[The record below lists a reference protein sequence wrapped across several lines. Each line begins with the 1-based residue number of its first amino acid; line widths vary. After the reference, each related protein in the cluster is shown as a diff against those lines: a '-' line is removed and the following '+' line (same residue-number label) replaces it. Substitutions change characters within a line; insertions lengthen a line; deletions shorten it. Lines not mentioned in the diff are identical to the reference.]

1 MYVHLRLVKMV
12 APANLL
18 GQLSPV
24 SVALDFRVV
33 AVKQVQFIETITMLL
48 QLHTDPVSD
57 ERFQNIF
64 ILHKLN
70 VSSNNNGIVTRFFGA
85 LSDAFIYVKY

>member
-24 SVALDFRVV
+24 SVALDFRVL
-33 AVKQVQFIETITMLL
+33 AVKQVQFIKTITILL
-48 QLHTDPVSD
+48 QLHTDTISD

-64 ILHKLN
+64 ILYKLN
-70 VSSNNNGIVTRFFGA
+70 VSSSNNRIVTTIFTFFLM
-85 LSDAFIYVKY
+85 LSHM